1 MQSLETPKCT
11 GRKRLLAWEIAKNAC
26 AFDPSRSVPS
36 SDKGADGKQE
46 TPMIHFEG
54 YQASRNMKK
63 REELMLLVCVRRGG
77 ATEVST
83 L

>member
-1 MQSLETPKCT
+1 
-11 GRKRLLAWEIAKNAC
+11 
-26 AFDPSRSVPS
+26 
-36 SDKGADGKQE
+36 
-46 TPMIHFEG
+46 MIHFEG